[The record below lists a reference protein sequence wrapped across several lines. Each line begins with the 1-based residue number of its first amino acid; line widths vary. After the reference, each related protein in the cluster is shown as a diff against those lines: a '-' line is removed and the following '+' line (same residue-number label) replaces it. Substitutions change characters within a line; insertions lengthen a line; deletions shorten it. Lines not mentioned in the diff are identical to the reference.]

1 MADPVSIT
9 GLILDV
15 SRILSSLINYAKS
28 VQGAKSDMRKLSEE
42 LFALKGILEH
52 LSSEMPR
59 GMSKWLQTEPAS
71 PYNREVMARVLHS
84 TNEFLQ
90 SLLRDLEPPET
101 KFKQLKQKLQWPFNQ
116 DQVNA
121 HLVQLE
127 RVKSWLMLVLTSDH
141 LSVQREMQ
149 NDMKNL
155 ANDLRDDLRIRNQ
168 ERIEMAN
175 RELFQ
180 WLAPVS
186 PANIHLQ
193 ASKGQK
199 VETGKWFIDGH
210 LKRWVRSKTDDER
223 ILFLIG
229 KCMSTSLPTRERV
242 PSSIPLMLDH
252 VAGTGKTTL
261 L

>member
-15 SRILSSLINYAKS
+15 SRILSSLINYAKT

-42 LFALKGILEH
+42 IFALKGILEH

-59 GMSKWLQTEPAS
+59 GMLKWLQPEPAN
-71 PYNREVMARVLHS
+71 PYHREVMARVMHT

-90 SLLRDLEPPET
+90 SLLKDLEPPET
-101 KFKQLKQKLQWPFNQ
+101 KFKQLKQKLKWPFTQ
-116 DQVNA
+116 DEVNA
-121 HLVQLE
+121 HLAQLE

-141 LSVQREMQ
+141 LSVQQEMQ
-149 NDMKNL
+149 KDMKDL
-155 ANDLRDDLRIRNQ
+155 AKSLRDDLRIRNQ
-168 ERIEMAN
+168 ERVEMAN
-175 RELFQ
+175 RELFE

-199 VETGKWFIDGH
+199 VGTGKWFTDGH
-210 LKRWVRSKTDDER
+210 FKSWVRSKCDDER

-229 KCMSTSLPTRERV
+229 KCMFMSFP
-242 PSSIPLMLDH
+242 IC
-252 VAGTGKTTL
+252 
-261 L
+261 

>member
-15 SRILSSLINYAKS
+15 SRILSSLINYTKT
-28 VQGAKSDMRKLSEE
+28 VQSAKSDMLKMSEE

-52 LSSEMPR
+52 LSSELPR
-59 GMSKWLQTEPAS
+59 GMSKWMQPEPAS
-71 PYNREVMARVLHS
+71 PYNHEVMARVLHT

-90 SLLRDLEPPET
+90 SLLKDLEPPET
-101 KFKQLKQKLQWPFNQ
+101 KFKQLKQKLKWPFTQ
-116 DQVNA
+116 DEVNA
-121 HLVQLE
+121 HLAQLE

-149 NDMKNL
+149 NDMKGL
-155 ANDLRDDLRIRNQ
+155 ANSLRDDLRIRNQ
-168 ERIEMAN
+168 ERVEMAN
-175 RELFQ
+175 QELFQ

-199 VETGKWFIDGH
+199 VDTGKWFIDGH
-210 LKRWVRSKTDDER
+210 LKRWMKSKCDDER

-229 KCMSTSLPTRERV
+229 KCMFLSFPYPLKRLFFV
-242 PSSIPLMLDH
+242 PSTN
-252 VAGTGKTTL
+252 A
-261 L
+261 